1 MNRRREET
9 PPTGI
14 LLNYSLEFEV
24 GVVEVGNVKMS
35 DLALNLTMNLRN
47 SDAEFDLPTVHVLHS
62 FTKVKTHQSALF
74 SLALHKMENIFIS
87 EIYKRN
93 ISVSC

>member
-24 GVVEVGNVKMS
+24 VAMKQV
-35 DLALNLTMNLRN
+35 R
-47 SDAEFDLPTVHVLHS
+47 
-62 FTKVKTHQSALF
+62 KV
-74 SLALHKMENIFIS
+74 NIS
-87 EIYKRN
+87 EFNLEIQNEFMKFWVMGVTVRSN
-93 ISVSC
+93 

>member
-24 GVVEVGNVKMS
+24 GVVEVGKVKMS